1 MARRGSGRF
10 RAPTT
15 SNASALITIL
25 ASVSSAGRVAI
36 LSPVLVAARVTF
48 ISAVV
53 SAALSVNS
61 PSLSSPPA

>member
-15 SNASALITIL
+15 SNASALVSIL

-36 LSPVLVAARVTF
+36 LSPVVVAARVTF
-48 ISAVV
+48 ISTVV
-53 SAALSVNS
+53 NAAININS
-61 PSLSSPPA
+61 PSLSSRPA